1 MKKEENREIEK
12 DIKDMTLQELLDI
25 GLGSALV
32 LKEKIEQEFSGC
44 VQKAKTAKED
54 AKTTSLDVEKK
65 GEKLREDS
73 EKMIKDKVK
82 EIVTEMG
89 FATKED
95 IEELKKLILEKS

>member
-1 MKKEENREIEK
+1 MKKEDKEIEK

-25 GLGSALV
+25 GLGSALM
-32 LKEKIEQEFSGC
+32 LKEKIEKEFSEC

-54 AKTTSLDVEKK
+54 AKTTSSDIEKK

-73 EKMIKDKVK
+73 EKAIKDKVK
-82 EIVTEMG
+82 EIADEMG